1 LLVQNLN
8 TQNLNENRNHILIF
22 YFFPFFVQCL
32 FVPIFVIFILF
43 YFVAAPVAP
52 VAPQASATPTPAAPS
67 PAVVDNNMAAI
78 LAAFA
83 ATPLGQQPQQ
93 QQQQQQFIQPLI
105 APLSD
110 VVTEAEVAPL
120 LADPEIVAALL
131 PLLPE
136 GQQTEEELRTTIR
149 TPQFRST
156 LRTLSSALMSDN
168 VNSIFANFGLN
179 AVDGGDAMA
188 QGNPILAFLQA
199 LQAQTDREESSSSK
213 E

>member
-1 LLVQNLN
+1 
-8 TQNLNENRNHILIF
+8 
-22 YFFPFFVQCL
+22 
-32 FVPIFVIFILF
+32 
-43 YFVAAPVAP
+43 
-52 VAPQASATPTPAAPS
+52 
-67 PAVVDNNMAAI
+67 MAAI

-83 ATPLGQQPQQ
+83 ATPLGQQPQ

-156 LRTLSSALMSDN
+156 LRTNEMSI
-168 VNSIFANFGLN
+168 VFLL
-179 AVDGGDAMA
+179 
-188 QGNPILAFLQA
+188 ILV
-199 LQAQTDREESSSSK
+199 
-213 E
+213 

>member
-1 LLVQNLN
+1 MSFC
-8 TQNLNENRNHILIF
+8 T
-22 YFFPFFVQCL
+22 
-32 FVPIFVIFILF
+32 PIFVIFILF